1 MYSLSSI
8 SVYIILY
15 AFVLTIS
22 VRLDRDIMGTKE
34 KVAEELKN
42 PSGGDEETTDEE
54 WQGLRDKLTNVNVRQ
69 RRRTMDLMTSFLEGK
84 EPQWMQQPQQQ
95 PQQQVLQVQHGL
107 EQRTL
112 TVEPSTRKLRNFSGA
127 DKLGNGEIDFKHW
140 KRAALRIKEDR
151 EISEAHK
158 KRIVLQSLQG
168 KAEDAVDLHRDQDVD
183 VILQMLDKMF
193 GSVAD
198 GSDLLADYYQMF
210 QQENQLASE
219 YLSSL
224 FVHLSEVIKCDT
236 LTMSELPKAILQQ
249 FVRGISDEELL
260 NKLRLE
266 EKIASPP
273 NFPDLLA
280 AVRREESRR
289 TERRLRHRKNA
300 KARASTVVEQSS
312 ADVNNGKQVQ
322 QVETVKSVEVV
333 QLQQRVK
340 ELEQQVGDMSQ
351 GRKGVKRGFCY
362 RCGQDGHFA
371 SECDNKANRSL
382 VEKKAK
388 ARRERLNQGKN
399 Y

>member
-1 MYSLSSI
+1 M
-8 SVYIILY
+8 
-15 AFVLTIS
+15 
-22 VRLDRDIMGTKE
+22 
-34 KVAEELKN
+34 
-42 PSGGDEETTDEE
+42 
-54 WQGLRDKLTNVNVRQ
+54 
-69 RRRTMDLMTSFLEGK
+69 
-84 EPQWMQQPQQQ
+84 
-95 PQQQVLQVQHGL
+95 
-107 EQRTL
+107 

-140 KRAALRIKEDR
+140 KRAALRIKEDG

-168 KAEDAVDLHRDQDVD
+168 KAEDAIDLHRDQDVD
-183 VILQMLDKMF
+183 VILEMLDKMF

-219 YLSSL
+219 YLSNL

-236 LTMSELPKAILQQ
+236 LPMSELPKAILQQ
-249 FVRGISDEELL
+249 FIRGISDEELL

-266 EKIASPP
+266 ENIASPP

-300 KARASTVVEQSS
+300 KARAMTLVEQSS
-312 ADVNNGKQVQ
+312 AEVNNGKQVQ
-322 QVETVKSVEVV
+322 PVKTAEVV

-340 ELEQQVGDMSQ
+340 ELEQQMSNMSQ
-351 GRKGVKRGFCY
+351 GKIGVRRGFCY
-362 RCGQDGHFA
+362 RCGQDGHYA

-382 VEKKAK
+382 VEEKAK
-388 ARRERLNQGKN
+388 ARRQRYNQGKN
-399 Y
+399 D

>member
-1 MYSLSSI
+1 MHSVFTI

-15 AFVLTIS
+15 AFALTIS
-22 VRLDRDIMGTKE
+22 VSLDTSIMGTKE
-34 KVAEELKN
+34 KATLELEN
-42 PSGGDEETTDEE
+42 PSGGEDETTDQE
-54 WQGLRDKLTNVNVRQ
+54 WQNLKDRLAGVNVRQ
-69 RRRTMDLMTSFLEGK
+69 RRRTMELMTSFLQEET
-84 EPQWMQQPQQQ
+84 EPLQARQQQ
-95 PQQQVLQVQHGL
+95 QQRVVHEQHAL
-107 EQRTL
+107 EPRTM

-140 KRAALRIKEDR
+140 KRAALRIKEDG

-168 KAEDAVDLHRDQDVD
+168 KAEDAIDLHRDQDVD
-183 VILQMLDKMF
+183 VILEMLDKMF

-219 YLSSL
+219 YLSNL

-236 LTMSELPKAILQQ
+236 LQMSELPKTILQQ
-249 FVRGISDEELL
+249 FIRGISDEELL

-266 EKIASPP
+266 ENIASPP

-289 TERRLRHRKNA
+289 TERRLRHCKNA
-300 KARASTVVEQSS
+300 KARAMTLVEQSS
-312 ADVNNGKQVQ
+312 AEVNNGKQQVQ
-322 QVETVKSVEVV
+322 PVKSAEVV

-340 ELEQQVGDMSQ
+340 ELE
-351 GRKGVKRGFCY
+351 
-362 RCGQDGHFA
+362 
-371 SECDNKANRSL
+371 
-382 VEKKAK
+382 
-388 ARRERLNQGKN
+388 
-399 Y
+399 